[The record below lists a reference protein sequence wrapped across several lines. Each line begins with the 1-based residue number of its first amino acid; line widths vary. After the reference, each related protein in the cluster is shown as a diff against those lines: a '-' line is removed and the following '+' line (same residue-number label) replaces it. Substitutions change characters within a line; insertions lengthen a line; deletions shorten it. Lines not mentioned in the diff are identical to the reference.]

1 MHSLQQQIE
10 SLLCPHGFEV
20 HPFLTGWYNQLV
32 APKFHLDHPED
43 TLAFVIIS
51 QPALFEKAFLPF
63 LSSHYRPG
71 LAGRRDPIDE
81 CMLHQLSRLASVS
94 ASVVTLHDFQLTSSR
109 RPRVLVQTAGHVA
122 GAVTFYQPQVT
133 RAQASERRLYTRVRR
148 TTRSWRA
155 RSITPCATT
164 RSGAAGSRCEVVA
177 VLPCLGLCDECRVQ
191 AWRYSRACGPS
202 WPGARWSPPAPS
214 PRIRPWTCSPSTTS
228 AGRCYS

>member
-1 MHSLQQQIE
+1 MQTMTIEEASDVHSLQQQIE

-51 QPALFEKAFLPF
+51 QPAMFEKAFLPF

-133 RAQASERRLYTRVRR
+133 RAQASEWRLYTRVRR
-148 TTRSWRA
+148 TTRS
-155 RSITPCATT
+155 
-164 RSGAAGSRCEVVA
+164 
-177 VLPCLGLCDECRVQ
+177 
-191 AWRYSRACGPS
+191 
-202 WPGARWSPPAPS
+202 
-214 PRIRPWTCSPSTTS
+214 
-228 AGRCYS
+228 

>member
-51 QPALFEKAFLPF
+51 QPAMFEKAFLPF

-133 RAQASERRLYTRVRR
+133 RARPVSGDYTPV
-148 TTRSWRA
+148 SA
-155 RSITPCATT
+155 ELP
-164 RSGAAGSRCEVVA
+164 GAGGQE
-177 VLPCLGLCDECRVQ
+177 VLPRVPPPGLGRLV
-191 AWRYSRACGPS
+191 RA
-202 WPGARWSPPAPS
+202 ARL
-214 PRIRPWTCSPSTTS
+214 
-228 AGRCYS
+228 